1 MKEEECDNDAI
12 LALAEFLFLCLEQ
25 SSTSWAKMANFLM
38 RIDVNIS
45 LVDKYLTLKS
55 LTQKG
60 RREQPRQQQWQRVNQ
75 IHPRKPKT
83 LINNK

>member
-12 LALAEFLFLCLEQ
+12 LALAEFLCLCLEQ

-45 LVDKYLTLKS
+45 LVDEYLTLKS

-60 RREQPRQQQWQRVNQ
+60 RREQPRQQQ
-75 IHPRKPKT
+75 
-83 LINNK
+83 